1 MLRHR
6 SVWWKYLALAL
17 VLILMGSGLAL
28 GDDRLPEDCGAA
40 GLWRSL
46 LELRTTASALH
57 ITAHPDDED
66 GSSLT
71 LLARGQG
78 VHTMLLSLNRG
89 EGGANLIAPF
99 FFDELGVLRTLELL
113 QANRYYGAELF
124 FTHMVDYGF
133 SKTLDEA
140 LTKWG
145 GEEAM
150 LRAVVRVVR
159 RERPEVIISRF
170 RGDPR
175 DGHSHHQAAGL
186 IAQQAFDAAA
196 DPNRFPEQIA
206 EGLRPWQP
214 KKLYMNNIRPA
225 WKPEDEA
232 LMTLMVDSGIYDP
245 LLGRSYAQIAR
256 EGIGYQRS
264 QGTAKRARPAG
275 AYRRYYRLVK
285 TALPGYSAQRED
297 TFFDGLDTSILGMAR
312 LSGAHVPSWF
322 STGLNQIHTA
332 VEATVSTF
340 DARAPE
346 HIVSS
351 LAEGLAATRK
361 LLEQVAHSNLAAD
374 VKDQLQFLLAR
385 KDKQFRNA
393 LSQAL
398 GLDMEVA
405 VVPDVI
411 PTRPFAA
418 FTTWPT
424 FNHAIP
430 GQKFAAHIR
439 VINRSGVEVAP
450 SQAALR
456 VPSGWSTMASPVSK
470 EPLKGNEV
478 MTAHFSVQVAAKAKP
493 TRPYWHRESLRV
505 TLRDPRLGTVHPTLT
520 VVPAI
525 SVRFPVAHGVLPIGK
540 RDYDVSVVV
549 CSNVKGPA

>member
-1 MLRHR
+1 MARYCEERDSMLRHR

-17 VLILMGSGLAL
+17 VLILTGSGLAL

-175 DGHSHHQAAGL
+175 DGHGHHQAAGL

-214 KKLYMNNIRPA
+214 NKLYMNNIRPA
-225 WKPEDEA
+225 WRPEDEA
-232 LMTLMVDSGIYDP
+232 LVTLMVDSGIYDP

-322 STGLNQIHTA
+322 STGLN
-332 VEATVSTF
+332 
-340 DARAPE
+340 
-346 HIVSS
+346 
-351 LAEGLAATRK
+351 
-361 LLEQVAHSNLAAD
+361 
-374 VKDQLQFLLAR
+374 
-385 KDKQFRNA
+385 
-393 LSQAL
+393 
-398 GLDMEVA
+398 
-405 VVPDVI
+405 
-411 PTRPFAA
+411 
-418 FTTWPT
+418 
-424 FNHAIP
+424 
-430 GQKFAAHIR
+430 
-439 VINRSGVEVAP
+439 
-450 SQAALR
+450 
-456 VPSGWSTMASPVSK
+456 
-470 EPLKGNEV
+470 
-478 MTAHFSVQVAAKAKP
+478 
-493 TRPYWHRESLRV
+493 
-505 TLRDPRLGTVHPTLT
+505 
-520 VVPAI
+520 
-525 SVRFPVAHGVLPIGK
+525 
-540 RDYDVSVVV
+540 
-549 CSNVKGPA
+549 